1 MAHKHPW
8 NFVYCTYNRACVYW
22 VTGGCGGVRGD
33 QRMKKNQKLEKSS
46 EKSYKFQVSGSAKN
60 EFNHSC
66 EWLKEKGTT
75 SEWSTVD
82 ASITGN
88 KCKA

>member
-1 MAHKHPW
+1 
-8 NFVYCTYNRACVYW
+8 
-22 VTGGCGGVRGD
+22 
-33 QRMKKNQKLEKSS
+33 MKKKQKLEKSS

-75 SEWSTVD
+75 SE
-82 ASITGN
+82 
-88 KCKA
+88 